1 VAVQGFGN
9 AGQHVARLLHA
20 DGYPVV
26 AVSDSQGGVH
36 RADGLDVP
44 ALMRHKQQTR
54 HMAVYG
60 ASSVGGP
67 DGHGDTI
74 TTAELLELDVD
85 ILVPAAVASQITA
98 ANAGRVGA
106 TTVVEVANG
115 PTTPEADAVLADR
128 GVTVVPDILANAGG
142 VTVSWFEWVQ
152 NRSGWP
158 WTEAEV
164 HERLRSLMVD
174 AFDSVSSVAEEEKLD
189 LRAAAY
195 QVALRRL
202 EAAIGSSTRRPA
214 G

>member
-1 VAVQGFGN
+1 
-9 AGQHVARLLHA
+9 
-20 DGYPVV
+20 
-26 AVSDSQGGVH
+26 
-36 RADGLDVP
+36 
-44 ALMRHKQQTR
+44 M
-54 HMAVYG
+54 
-60 ASSVGGP
+60 
-67 DGHGDTI
+67 
-74 TTAELLELDVD
+74 
-85 ILVPAAVASQITA
+85 
-98 ANAGRVGA
+98 
-106 TTVVEVANG
+106 ANG

-174 AFDSVSSVAEEEKLD
+174 AFDSVSSVAEEAKLD
-189 LRAAAY
+189 LRAATY
-195 QVALRRL
+195 EVALRRL

>member
-1 VAVQGFGN
+1 
-9 AGQHVARLLHA
+9 
-20 DGYPVV
+20 
-26 AVSDSQGGVH
+26 
-36 RADGLDVP
+36 
-44 ALMRHKQQTR
+44 
-54 HMAVYG
+54 
-60 ASSVGGP
+60 
-67 DGHGDTI
+67 
-74 TTAELLELDVD
+74 
-85 ILVPAAVASQITA
+85 
-98 ANAGRVGA
+98 
-106 TTVVEVANG
+106 
-115 PTTPEADAVLADR
+115 
-128 GVTVVPDILANAGG
+128 
-142 VTVSWFEWVQ
+142 VQ